1 MGTDI
6 FIIVNNRPQ
15 LDGYIKSIDE
25 INKDVVEKIR
35 KEFSYDEEEK
45 LKRLAINALVNNDPI
60 PAEYT
65 NFNNYVEDCRQWG
78 DEQKAL
84 ADNQLA
90 ELKEIEIPDGEAT
103 RKIWVRS

>member
-45 LKRLAINALVNNDPI
+45 LKRLAINALVNNDP
-60 PAEYT
+60 
-65 NFNNYVEDCRQWG
+65 
-78 DEQKAL
+78 
-84 ADNQLA
+84 
-90 ELKEIEIPDGEAT
+90 
-103 RKIWVRS
+103 KIGRAHV